1 MYGLSYFKTNVKE
14 YSCKTQLVFCGEL
27 VVYESYTETEEFQ
40 KFTGH
45 YDKPT
50 ASTAMCLCVE
60 YR

>member
-1 MYGLSYFKTNVKE
+1 M
-14 YSCKTQLVFCGEL
+14 
-27 VVYESYTETEEFQ
+27 YESYTETEEFQ

-45 YDKPT
+45 YDKHT